1 MIKLTAMN
9 SYRIEEYHDLF
20 MGENPNCLGIIN
32 QVKCES
38 PLNMCLHINNDVTK
52 TQTNTSMKFNIWVSL
67 LLFLGLSLPT
77 TAQSDGNSFKNGL
90 YITFEDLKGNRVVEG
105 LPYRQETLSSK
116 DGVSRYEIY
125 HQGKFRKIKR
135 IYCFV
140 NNDHI
145 YLNSKKYGRK
155 GYFVRSHFTGKY
167 AYFEDRLGN
176 DKFSY
181 SRGVPSSNGPAVE
194 SKIWGI
200 LLDMDTGKVV
210 KTSRRNM
217 KKLLAPYPKLLDEYL
232 ESDKS
237 TEKVKEL
244 IVWLNEKNK

>member
-1 MIKLTAMN
+1 
-9 SYRIEEYHDLF
+9 
-20 MGENPNCLGIIN
+20 
-32 QVKCES
+32 
-38 PLNMCLHINNDVTK
+38 
-52 TQTNTSMKFNIWVSL
+52 MKINIWIPA
-67 LLFLGLSLPT
+67 LLFLGFSFSVN
-77 TAQSDGNSFKNGL
+77 AQSEAKSFKNGL
-90 YITFEDLKGNRVVEG
+90 YISFEDLKGNRVVEG

-155 GYFVRSHFTGKY
+155 GYYVRSHFTGKY
-167 AYFEDRLGN
+167 SYFEDRLGN

-200 LLDMDTGKVV
+200 LLDMDTGKVL
-210 KTSRRNM
+210 KTTKRNM
-217 KKLLAPYPKLLDEYL
+217 KKLLAPYPDLLNEYL

-237 TEKVKEL
+237 SEKVKEL
-244 IVWLNEKNK
+244 IVWLNTKHD